1 MKAAVC
7 LRYGPPQNLEIKD
20 LPQPVPKDRELVIQ
34 VKATTV
40 SSGDCRIR
48 GANFP
53 RGFGPLARLALGL
66 SGPRKPVL
74 GAELSGVVH
83 AVGPRVTRFKAGDH
97 VIAYPGIKM
106 GAHAEYCLMPE
117 DGAVVMKPANL
128 SFPEAAALGFGG
140 LTALYFLRDRARLQA
155 GEKILIIGASGAVGI
170 AALQLAKEWG
180 AEVTAVTSG
189 KNAELVRSLGADH
202 VIDYT
207 QTDFTRSGARYD
219 VIVDTVGQVNPD
231 ACVEL
236 LQKNGRLMLLAA
248 DLFQILSPLWK
259 PMKDGKKILNGV
271 ASERGVDLQFLTDLA
286 ARGHYKAVVDRSFP
300 FSQIADAH
308 AYVDTG
314 RKKGSVVVT
323 MVPS

>member
-7 LRYGPPQNLEIKD
+7 HRYGPPESVEIKD
-20 LPQPVPKDRELVIQ
+20 MPQPVPQDRELLIQ

-53 RGFGPLARLALGL
+53 RGFGPLARLALGW

-74 GAELSGVVH
+74 GTELSGIVQ
-83 AVGPRVTRFKAGDH
+83 AVGRDVTRFKVGDH
-97 VIAYPGIKM
+97 VIAYPGIKA
-106 GAHAEYCLMPE
+106 GAHAEYCVMPE

-128 SFPEAAALGFGG
+128 SFSEAAALGFGG
-140 LTALYFLRDRARLQA
+140 LTALYFLRDRAKLQA
-155 GEKILIIGASGAVGI
+155 GEKLLIIGASGAVGV

-180 AEVTAVTSG
+180 AEITAVASG
-189 KNAELVRSLGADH
+189 RNAELLRSLGASH

-207 QTDFTRSGARYD
+207 QTDFTKSGARYD
-219 VIVDTVGQVNPD
+219 VILDTVGVVNPETY
-231 ACVEL
+231 VEL
-236 LQKNGRLMLLAA
+236 LQKNGRLVPISA
-248 DLFQILSPLWK
+248 DLFHILNSLWK
-259 PMKDGKKILNGV
+259 PMKDGKKILTGV
-271 ASERGVDLQFLTDLA
+271 GSERGVDLQFLTDLA

-300 FSQIADAH
+300 FAQIAEAH

-314 RKKGSVVVT
+314 RKRGSVVLT
-323 MVPS
+323 LS